1 MTHGKAFEL
10 FREKAA
16 VPVMARALMENA
28 FAADQLDR
36 LFEENAQQQRAG
48 DLPFSQVVDLMS
60 LAVMQIRPS
69 VKAAYQEK
77 VEEVAVSVKSVYN
90 KLSGI
95 EPCVSRAMV
104 RDSAAK
110 LTQVLEVMGAKP
122 QQLQA
127 GYRTKI
133 IDGKHLDRTERRLGP
148 LREINGAPL
157 PGIALAVLDADR
169 RVVSDVI
176 LCEDGHAQERS
187 LLDQVL
193 ETVERG
199 DLWIA
204 DRNFSTV
211 GFLSGMAARGAH
223 FILRRHAGL
232 PVETSGRKR
241 RAGTTSTGQIYEQS
255 AEIPTAGRPL
265 KVRLVTVKLK
275 KPTRD
280 GDTQIVLVS
289 NLPQKVSAGR
299 IAKLY
304 RERWSIEKAFHQI
317 AMALDG
323 EIDALAYPKAA
334 LFGFCIALVAHNILN
349 IVKATIATVHDGDPD
364 ELSTYYL
371 ADEISA
377 AYYGM
382 MIVLPPAFWRKRF
395 RDLDSKA
402 MADEILDLAEHVRPE
417 RFRKAHRG
425 PKKPPPDVGAK
436 TNRNHVS
443 TQRIL
448 DSVC

>member
-1 MTHGKAFEL
+1 MMHSKAYEL

-28 FAADQLDR
+28 FAASHLDE
-36 LFEENAQQQRAG
+36 LFREHAQQQREG

-60 LAVMQIRPS
+60 LAVLQIRPS

-77 VEEVAVSVKSVYN
+77 MEEIAVSVKSVYN

-104 RDSAAK
+104 RDSAAG
-110 LTQVLEVMGAKP
+110 LARIQDAMGARP
-122 QQLQA
+122 PATQA

-133 IDGKHLDRTERRLGP
+133 IDGKHLDRTERRLAP

-169 RVVSDVI
+169 RLVADVI
-176 LCEDGHAQERS
+176 PCEDGHAQERS

-193 ETVERG
+193 ETVEKG

-204 DRNFSTV
+204 DRNFCTV
-211 GFLSGMAARGAH
+211 GFLTGIASRGAH
-223 FILRRHAGL
+223 FIVRRHANL
-232 PVETSGRKR
+232 PLETTGRKR
-241 RAGTTSTGQIYEQS
+241 RAGTTSTGTVYEQS
-255 AEIPTAGRPL
+255 AEIPAGDRRL
-265 KVRLVTVKLK
+265 RVRLITVKLK
-275 KPTRD
+275 QPTRD
-280 GDTQIVLVS
+280 GDTEIVLVS

-299 IAKLY
+299 ITKLY
-304 RERWSIEKAFHQI
+304 RERWSIEKAFHQV
-317 AMALDG
+317 AMALHG

-349 IVKATIATVHDGDPD
+349 VVKAAIATAQSGDRD
-364 ELSTYYL
+364 DLSTYYL
-371 ADEISA
+371 AHEISA

-395 RDLDSKA
+395 RHLDA
-402 MADEILDLAEHVRPE
+402 AEMADVLLDLAHHVRWE
-417 RFRKAHRG
+417 QFRKTPRG
-425 PKKPPPDVGAK
+425 PKRPPPDVGVK

-443 TQRIL
+443 TKRIL
-448 DSVC
+448 EKVR